1 MWYLLA
7 ATFLLLLLI
16 SVALY
21 GKPDN
26 DPWLWG
32 KLSLYYY
39 LKTVRDETYLTT

>member
-26 DPWLWG
+26 EPWLWG
-32 KLSLYYY
+32 KLSLY
-39 LKTVRDETYLTT
+39 LATGIVSIKGGSK